1 MLFPFIKADV
11 YRKALER
18 GFSATLGR
26 KVSLDGPLSL
36 TVSLQPRLILKHVSI
51 SPWPSQPHLFRADRL
66 EMGLFLLPLLQRRL
80 EIEKITLEGAELLL
94 EEGFEGLDN
103 RTFQKDRRSEMLS
116 RAVAVGLHHFFRKR
130 RDHHLN

>member
-1 MLFPFIKADV
+1 MHWRVGGTFLTHPSLPKAGPSRNFLIGLVLFFGACGAPAYVLFPFIKADV

-66 EMGLFLLPLLQRRL
+66 EMGLFLLPLLQRRWRL
-80 EIEKITLEGAELLL
+80 KKLLL
-94 EEGFEGLDN
+94 KEQN
-103 RTFQKDRRSEMLS
+103 
-116 RAVAVGLHHFFRKR
+116 FF
-130 RDHHLN
+130 